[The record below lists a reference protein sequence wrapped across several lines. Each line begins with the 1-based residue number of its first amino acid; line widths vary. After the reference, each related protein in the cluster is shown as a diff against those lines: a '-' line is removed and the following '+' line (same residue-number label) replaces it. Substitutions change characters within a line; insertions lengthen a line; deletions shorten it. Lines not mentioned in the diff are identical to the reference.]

1 MRSMVVG
8 FAMNDPRFTT
18 IDMEALMGT
27 KGKKRLAFLAGVL
40 VLLYLV
46 LWKLLLPAGL
56 ERAIPLVE
64 NAAGEYINGQLQME
78 TMEVSPDLTFT
89 ARNLQLTDAGGNLVA
104 KIPALSLQVDP
115 LKFLNGSSSV
125 GILTRITLD
134 EPELYLVQD
143 DKQEWNVAHLLKESQ
158 SSSTDFKALIA
169 IRDGRVTLQLP
180 YGTWDAG
187 VEGTIDPARNPDFA
201 LDLTVTRKNQSI
213 HVAGTLDT
221 DRQGT
226 LTAQTDLMGLQDFS
240 PLAEQFLPVT
250 ELTGALTDA
259 SITWTNNAAGS
270 QLSGRA
276 QLRQVGAVYSWNGH
290 DLALGADGGLSFDQL
305 RLKARDLEVTVDGQK
320 IRVSGGV
327 DLTDLQNPRAEKLQA
342 DLDDFDLSA
351 LPLDLPVTGT
361 VSGTLAVDGT
371 KEDLT
376 GSGTFTSPA
385 LTFQGYEADQVTLPF
400 SFRDHRVET
409 DGAKASLGGGTV
421 AVQASYDWENQEG
434 QAALTADQVDAGTF
448 VPRLGSLILDGTLYA
463 AGKYQDGTLQMETL
477 SSDLSLAWG
486 NLKLQQIALDGSMDG
501 SNFTLS
507 RISGYTEEG
516 GALAGTASLKGGQL
530 QGDIYI
536 TDLPV
541 DPLLAAVGQEGKGLL
556 STHLLLSGTADAP
569 GAFGAFSFREGELL
583 GQTIQEAHG
592 ALEWKD
598 RKASFHKVE
607 VNLAQGTH
615 VLDGS
620 VDLSGSEPQLDLTL
634 ETRGVRLEPFSEAFH
649 SPWPVTGNLT
659 NTIAVKGTLS
669 NPSFTGHV
677 HAWDGSVNKFLVDEV
692 DGDYTYDGKLLH
704 LKDFHVQALTC
715 AAQFSGTVSRDGF
728 LDLGMDAKNINL
740 LRLPWLKDSVDLA
753 GFVNFSGSIT
763 GHTRRPRVQGGLSSD
778 SVLINGVEFTGLA
791 LSFQSQA
798 GHVNTFQGTFQQ
810 KTGGDY
816 ALKAKF
822 DFDRKLFQWTVDV
835 TKGNVRSLL
844 QMGGIK
850 ADVDGYLSGRIEANP
865 DGPRTGMTI
874 IGKVEDGKVAGVPFA
889 SADFDIYTHLGL
901 WQIRKLQARESG
913 GGLLA
918 AQGNFDMRKRTID
931 LELATSEA
939 NAKLLT
945 VGMDNP
951 PDVNGKLNIVA
962 QLKGNLDDPNGNFS
976 LEMKEGSIS
985 GVAFDNVYGMVT
997 LRNDMFHLDQFL
1009 IQRDVYKISAYGTFP
1024 MDLLRPVSKRKNPQ
1038 SRMNLEVR
1046 LDNGNLAILPTL
1058 TKWVQWADG
1067 PTSGRVDITG
1077 TLEDYSL
1084 NGSIDLDGG
1093 TVKFRG
1099 LDNTFD
1105 NMKFHGEF
1113 SGKTITLKEFSTTT
1127 GKNGSITASGSY
1139 LLNDVS
1145 GKPYHLNLAI
1155 KDVELVSSM
1164 VKGKLNGNFD
1174 LEHKENKPFLSG
1186 DIKLDKGYL
1195 GLSAIPEFG
1204 EGNSDIGLDIDVDLG
1219 NNLHLY
1225 NAAFMDL
1232 WLKGQFHIMGS
1243 TAFPQINGSIRVNR
1257 GSRLK
1262 YLGTPFNIGFGE
1274 IYWPRPGTFVPNV
1287 NMSAFT
1293 RLGQYNILAKASGPL
1308 SLDNIVIKL
1317 SSDPPQD
1324 ENTLKRFLTLKTD
1337 DASLGDDAWRGL
1349 VDAGLQMTFLA
1360 DVEDAIKDALGLDE
1374 LRIYSGNVQNLVSFS
1389 ADTNRANEA
1398 TGQERRQY
1406 NVLLSRYFGRKLLLG
1421 YTTSFD
1427 GEEHNLYA
1435 GYRVAPKVHLGVSI
1449 DEDNNRWYGVQYRT
1463 RF

>member
-8 FAMNDPRFTT
+8 STTNEPRLTMN
-18 IDMEALMGT
+18 DMEALMGT
-27 KGKKRLAFLAGVL
+27 KGKKWLAVLAGVL
-40 VLLYLV
+40 VLLYLI
-46 LWKLLLPAGL
+46 LWKLILPAGL

-78 TMEVSPDLTFT
+78 TMEVGPDLTFT
-89 ARNLQLTDAGGNLVA
+89 ARNLRLADQGGKLVA
-104 KIPALSLQVDP
+104 EVPALSLHLDP
-115 LKFLNGSSSV
+115 LKLLTGSGTLGMVS
-125 GILTRITLD
+125 RITL
-134 EPELYLVQD
+134 EGPRLFLVQD
-143 DKQEWNVAHLLKESQ
+143 ERQEWNVAHLLKESQ

-169 IRDGRVTLQLP
+169 IRDGRVKLQLP
-180 YGTWDAG
+180 YGTWEAE
-187 VEGTIDPARNPDFA
+187 VEGTIDSAQNPDFA
-201 LDLTVTRKNQSI
+201 LDLMVTRKNQSI
-213 HVAGTLDT
+213 HVAGTLNT

-226 LTAQTDLMGLQDFS
+226 LTAQTDFMGLQDFS
-240 PLAEQFLPVT
+240 PLGEQFLPIT
-250 ELTGALTDA
+250 DLTGALTDA

-270 QLSGRA
+270 QLSGRV

-290 DLALGADGGLSFDQL
+290 DLALGADGGLSFDQM
-305 RLKARDLEVTVDGQK
+305 RLKARDLEVTMDGQK
-320 IRVSGGV
+320 VRVSGGV
-327 DLTDLQNPRAEKLQA
+327 DLTDLQDPRAEKLQA
-342 DLDDFDLSA
+342 DLDSFDLSA
-351 LPLDLPVTGT
+351 LPLDLPVTGRI
-361 VSGTLAVDGT
+361 SGTLALDGT

-376 GSGTFTSPA
+376 GSGTFTSPS
-385 LTFQGYEADQVTLPF
+385 LTFQDYEAEQVTLPF
-400 SFRDHRVET
+400 SFRNHRVET
-409 DGAKASLGGGTV
+409 DGAKASLGGGSVT
-421 AVQASYDWENQEG
+421 VQASYDWEDQEG
-434 QAALTADQVDAGTF
+434 QAALTLDQVDGGIF
-448 VPRLGSLILDGTLYA
+448 VPRLGSLVLDGTLYA
-463 AGKYQDGTLQMETL
+463 AGQYQDGILRLETL

-486 NLKLQQIALDGSMDG
+486 NLKLQQIALDGSLDG
-501 SNFTLS
+501 SRITLS

-516 GALAGTASLKGGQL
+516 GALAGSGSLTDGQL
-530 QGDIYI
+530 QGNLYV
-536 TDLPV
+536 TGLPV
-541 DPLLAAVGQEGKGLL
+541 DPLLAAVGQEGKGNL
-556 STHLLLSGTADAP
+556 SGHLVLGGTADDP
-569 GAFGAFSFREGELL
+569 QAFGAFSFENGELL

-592 ALEWKD
+592 ALEWKE
-598 RKASFHKVE
+598 RKAGFHKVE
-607 VNLAQGTH
+607 VNLDQGTH
-615 VLDGS
+615 ILDGQ

-634 ETRGVRLEPFSEAFH
+634 ETRGIRLEPLSEAFQ

-659 NTIAVKGTLS
+659 NTITVKGPLS

-692 DGDYTYDGKLLH
+692 DGDYTYDGKILQ
-704 LKDFHVQALTC
+704 LKNFRAQALTC
-715 AAQFSGTVSRDGF
+715 SAQFSGTVSRDGF
-728 LDLGMDAKNINL
+728 LDIGIDAKNINL

-753 GFVNFSGSIT
+753 GNVNFSGSIT
-763 GHTRRPRVQGGLSSD
+763 GHTSRPQFQGVLSSD

-810 KTGGDY
+810 KTGGNY
-816 ALKAKF
+816 ALKARF

-835 TKGNVRSLL
+835 TRGNVRSLL

-889 SADFDIYTHLGL
+889 SADFDIYTHLGQ
-901 WQIRKLQARESG
+901 WKIRKLQAQENG
-913 GGLLA
+913 GGLIA
-918 AQGNFDMRKRTID
+918 AQGNFNLKERTID

-951 PDVNGKLNIVA
+951 PEVSGKLNIVA
-962 QLKGNLDDPNGNFS
+962 QLKGKLDDPNGNFS

-985 GVAFDNVYGMVT
+985 GMAFDSLYGMVT

-1009 IQRDVYKISAYGTFP
+1009 IQRDVYKVSAYGTFP
-1024 MDLLRPVSKRKNPQ
+1024 MDLLRPVAKRKDPK

-1077 TLEDYSL
+1077 TLEDYNL
-1084 NGSIDLDGG
+1084 DGSIDLDGG

-1105 NMKFHGEF
+1105 NVKFHADF
-1113 SGKTITLKEFSTTT
+1113 NGKTITLKEFSAAT

-1145 GKPYHLNLAI
+1145 GKPYHLDLAI
-1155 KDVELVSSM
+1155 KDVELVSSS
-1164 VKGKLNGNFD
+1164 VKGKLNGTFG
-1174 LEHKENKPFLSG
+1174 LEHRDSKPFLTG
-1186 DIKLDKGYL
+1186 NLKLDKGYL
-1195 GLSAIPEFG
+1195 GISAIPEFG
-1204 EGNSDIGLDIDVDLG
+1204 EGGADIGLDVDVDLG

-1232 WLKGQFHIMGS
+1232 WLKGQFHILGS

-1293 RLGQYNILAKASGPL
+1293 HLGQYNIMAKASGPL
-1308 SLDNIVIKL
+1308 SLDDIVIKL

-1337 DASLGDDAWRGL
+1337 DASLGDEAWRGL

-1374 LRIYSGNVQNLVSFS
+1374 LRIYSGTVQNTIAFS
-1389 ADTNRANEA
+1389 ADPDRANEA
-1398 TGQERRQY
+1398 TGQDRRQY
-1406 NVLLSRYFGRKLLLG
+1406 NVLLSRYFGRKLLIG

-1427 GEEHNLYA
+1427 GEKSNLYA
-1435 GYRVAPKVHLGVSI
+1435 GYRIAPRVHIGIST
-1449 DEDNNRWYGVQYRT
+1449 DQDNNHWYGVQYRT

>member
-1 MRSMVVG
+1 
-8 FAMNDPRFTT
+8 
-18 IDMEALMGT
+18 MGT
-27 KGKKRLAFLAGVL
+27 KGKKRLTVLAGVL
-40 VLLYLV
+40 VLLYLI
-46 LWKLLLPAGL
+46 LWKVILPAGL

-78 TMEVSPDLTFT
+78 TMEVGPDLTFT
-89 ARNLQLTDAGGNLVA
+89 ARNLRLEDAGGNLVA

-115 LKFLNGSSSV
+115 LKFLAGSSSV
-125 GILTRITLD
+125 GTLTRIILD

-169 IRDGRVTLQLP
+169 IWNGKVEFRLP

-187 VEGTIDPARNPDFA
+187 VEGTIDPVQNPDFA
-201 LDLTVTRKNQSI
+201 MDLTVNRKGQSI

-226 LTAQTDLMGLQDFS
+226 LTVQTDLLALQDFS
-240 PLAEQFLPVT
+240 SLAEQFLPVRN
-250 ELTGALTDA
+250 LTGALTDA
-259 SITWTNNAAGS
+259 SVTWTNNAAGS
-270 QLSGRA
+270 QLSGKA
-276 QLRQVGAVYSWNGH
+276 QLRQVGAVSAWNGY
-290 DLALGADGGLSFDQL
+290 DLSLAADGSLSFDQL
-305 RLKARDLEVTVDGQK
+305 QLQAQDLDVTVNGQK
-320 IRVSGGV
+320 IRVSGGL
-327 DLTDLQNPRAEKLQA
+327 DLTDLKDPRAERLQCEIV
-342 DLDDFDLSA
+342 DFDLAA
-351 LPLDLPVTGT
+351 LPLDLPVSGILSGT
-361 VSGTLAVDGT
+361 VAVDGT
-371 KEDLT
+371 KDNLT
-376 GSGTFTSPA
+376 GSGTFTSPV
-385 LTFQGYEADQVTLPF
+385 LTFQNYAADQVTLPF

-409 DGAKASLGGGTV
+409 DGAKASLGGGSV
-421 AVQASYDWENQEG
+421 LVKASYDWKDQEG

-448 VPRLGSLILDGTLYA
+448 VPRLGSLLLDGTLYA
-463 AGKYQDGTLQMETL
+463 AGQYQDGTLQMETV
-477 SSDLSLAWG
+477 SSDLSLSWG
-486 NLKLQQIALDGSMDG
+486 NLKLQEIALDGTLDG
-501 SNFTLS
+501 SSLILS
-507 RISGYTEEG
+507 RLSAYTEEG
-516 GALAGTASLKGGQL
+516 GALAGSGSLKDGQL
-530 QGDIYI
+530 QGDLYV

-541 DPLLAAVGQEGKGLL
+541 DPLLAAVGQEGKGLF

-569 GAFGAFSFREGELL
+569 EAFGAFSFRDGELL

-592 ALEWKD
+592 ALEWKG

-615 VLDGS
+615 ILDGS
-620 VDLSGSEPQLDLTL
+620 VDLTGSEPQLDLTL
-634 ETRGVRLEPFSEAFH
+634 ETRGIRLEPLSEVFH

-659 NTIAVKGTLS
+659 NTIAVKGPLS

-692 DGDYTYDGKLLH
+692 DGDYAYDGKILQ
-704 LKDFHVQALTC
+704 LKNFRAQALTC
-715 AAQFSGTVSRDGF
+715 SAQFSGTVSRDGF
-728 LDLGMDAKNINL
+728 LDIGIDAKNINL

-753 GFVNFSGSIT
+753 GNVNFSGSIT
-763 GHTRRPRVQGGLSSD
+763 GHTSRPQFQGVLSSD

-816 ALKAKF
+816 ALKARF

-874 IGKVEDGKVAGVPFA
+874 IGKVEEGKVAGVPFA
-889 SADFDIYTHLGL
+889 SADFDIYTHLGQ
-901 WQIRKLQARESG
+901 WQIRKLQAQESG
-913 GGLLA
+913 GGLIA
-918 AQGNFDMRKRTID
+918 AQGNFDLKQRTID

-945 VGMDNP
+945 VALDNP
-951 PDVNGKLNIVA
+951 PEVSGKLNIVA
-962 QLKGNLDDPNGNFS
+962 QLKGKLDDPNGNFS

-985 GVAFDNVYGMVT
+985 GVSFDNLYGMVT
-997 LRNDMFHLDQFL
+997 LRDDMFHLDQFL

-1024 MDLLRPVSKRKNPQ
+1024 MDLLRPVAKRKNPD

-1077 TLEDYSL
+1077 TLEDYNL
-1084 NGSIDLDGG
+1084 DGSIDLEGG

-1105 NMKFHGEF
+1105 NVKYHASFN
-1113 SGKTITLKEFSTTT
+1113 GKTITLKEFSATT
-1127 GKNGSITASGSY
+1127 GKNGSIAASGSY
-1139 LLNDVS
+1139 LLNDTS
-1145 GKPYHLNLAI
+1145 GKPYHLELAI
-1155 KDVELVSSM
+1155 KDVELVSSS

-1174 LEHKENKPFLSG
+1174 LEHKDNKPFLTG
-1186 DIKLDKGYL
+1186 NLKLDKGYL
-1195 GLSAIPEFG
+1195 GISAIPEFG
-1204 EGNSDIGLDIDVDLG
+1204 EGSSDIGLDIDVDLG

-1232 WLKGQFHIMGS
+1232 WLKGQFHILGS

-1287 NMSAFT
+1287 NMAAFT

-1308 SLDNIVIKL
+1308 SLDDIVIKL

-1374 LRIYSGNVQNLVSFS
+1374 LRIYSGTVQNTIAFS
-1389 ADTNRANEA
+1389 ADPDRANEV
-1398 TGQERRQY
+1398 TGQDRRQY
-1406 NVLLSRYFGRKLLLG
+1406 NVLLSRYFGRKLLIG

-1427 GEEHNLYA
+1427 GEKSNLYA
-1435 GYRVAPKVHLGVSI
+1435 GYRIAPKVHIGIST
-1449 DEDNNRWYGVQYRT
+1449 DQDNNHWYGVQYRT